1 MEVTER
7 TGSRIPYA
15 EQAYRELKRRILD
28 NELSPGENLL
38 EQEIAAELGMSRTP
52 AREAMMRLANEGLVE
67 VKPRHGMRVLPISAD
82 DMKEIYL
89 VLTSLESTA
98 AAEVAKRGLTAEEF
112 AALEKAVSDMD
123 DALVSDDL
131 SAWATADER
140 FHQLLLNYCA
150 NRRLMALVEN
160 FWDQAHRVRMV
171 TLKLRPRPINSNKD
185 HRELLAAIAARDSE
199 KAREVHS
206 RHREVSGRTLVD
218 ILRTSGLNNV

>member
-1 MEVTER
+1 MDLTER

-28 NELSPGENLL
+28 NELSPGANLL

-82 DMKEIYL
+82 DMEEIYL
-89 VLTSLESTA
+89 ILTSLESTA
-98 AAEVAKRGLTAEEF
+98 AAVVAKRGLTTDEF
-112 AALEKAVSDMD
+112 AALETAVSEMD
-123 DALVSDDL
+123 NALTRDDL
-131 SAWATADER
+131 SAWARADER
-140 FHQLLLNYCA
+140 FHQLLLHYCA
-150 NRRLMALVEN
+150 NRRLTALVEN

-185 HRELLAAIAARDSE
+185 HRQLLEAIAARDSE
-199 KAREVHS
+199 KAREIHS
-206 RHREVSGRTLVD
+206 RHREVSGRTLVE

>member
-112 AALEKAVSDMD
+112 AALEKAVRISG
-123 DALVSDDL
+123 
-131 SAWATADER
+131 
-140 FHQLLLNYCA
+140 
-150 NRRLMALVEN
+150 
-160 FWDQAHRVRMV
+160 
-171 TLKLRPRPINSNKD
+171 I
-185 HRELLAAIAARDSE
+185 
-199 KAREVHS
+199 
-206 RHREVSGRTLVD
+206 RHTGSGW
-218 ILRTSGLNNV
+218 